1 MVCLE
6 FWGDENHIKEGNMDL
21 ENAKISESAAMWNYC
36 SRTSKLKKDEAQKV
50 VEVSP
55 KAHNLLGH
63 WWYGCSKFQLAKYRL
78 SYFGTTRCFESLSLQ
93 GTPSFHTN
101 WWHVHSKD
109 FKFDSCLTC
118 HIFISHILQ
127 TPSGPQSFH
136 KNLSRFLPLST
147 WHLFPIHDYTL
158 QLSQA
163 PLPED
168 PSTSWSPTS
177 TWATQH
183 CPACL
188 SPTDHSQSTHKSLAP
203 FPSLW
208 RM

>member
-1 MVCLE
+1 MAALKKGGSSDWAKSRAGNAAKNKMVCLE
-6 FWGDENHIKEGNMDL
+6 FVGGMKITSRKERWTLKML
-21 ENAKISESAAMWNYC
+21 KFQ
-36 SRTSKLKKDEAQKV
+36 SRLLCETIAPQASKLGQ
-50 VEVSP
+50 
-55 KAHNLLGH
+55 

-93 GTPSFHTN
+93 GTPSF
-101 WWHVHSKD
+101 
-109 FKFDSCLTC
+109 
-118 HIFISHILQ
+118 ISHILQ
-127 TPSGPQSFH
+127 TPSCPQSFH

-147 WHLFPIHDYTL
+147 WHLFPIHDYSV